1 MSSTSNF
8 YNQNASSLAEQYNST
23 TFENVHASWQAFWPN
38 AGDRVLDVGA
48 GSGRDAKWMMEQGCE
63 VIALEPAVSLLEL
76 GKVKT
81 GDLVTWLDDALPAL
95 EKTTNLGLRF
105 DLIIVSAVWM
115 HLATSH
121 RERAFR
127 KLSNLLAPN
136 GRLVISLRYGEFTD
150 GRKAYPVSVQELEK
164 LAKNSAL
171 MVRHVSESDDQ
182 LKRDDVH
189 WQTVVTSK

>member
-23 TFENVHASWQAFWPN
+23 TFENVHASWQPFWPH

-63 VIALEPAVSLLEL
+63 VIALEPAASLLAL

-81 GDLVTWLDDALPAL
+81 GDSVTWLDDALPAL

-105 DLIIVSAVWM
+105 DLILEITIPDIPIFQVLTMRMGW
-115 HLATSH
+115 TT
-121 RERAFR
+121 
-127 KLSNLLAPN
+127 
-136 GRLVISLRYGEFTD
+136 LVCTD
-150 GRKAYPVSVQELEK
+150 GAS
-164 LAKNSAL
+164 S
-171 MVRHVSESDDQ
+171 
-182 LKRDDVH
+182 
-189 WQTVVTSK
+189 

>member
-8 YNQNASSLAEQYNST
+8 YNQNASSLAEQYNSA
-23 TFENVHASWQAFWPN
+23 TFENVHASWQPFWPHV
-38 AGDRVLDVGA
+38 GDRVLDVGA
-48 GSGRDAKWMMEQGCE
+48 GSGRDAKWMSEQGCE
-63 VIALEPAVSLLEL
+63 VIALEPAASLLAL

-81 GDLVTWLDDALPAL
+81 GDSVTWLDDALPVL

-105 DLIIVSAVWM
+105 DLILVSAVWM

-136 GRLVISLRYGEFTD
+136 GRLVISLRHGEFTD

-171 MVRHVSESDDQ
+171 MVRHVSDSEIG
-182 LKRDDVH
+182 RAHV
-189 WQTVVTSK
+189 

>member
-23 TFENVHASWQAFWPN
+23 TFENVHASWQAFWPH
-38 AGDRVLDVGA
+38 AGGRVLDVGA

-63 VIALEPAVSLLEL
+63 VIALEPAATLLEL
-76 GKVKT
+76 GRVKT

-105 DLIIVSAVWM
+105 DLILVSAVWM

-136 GRLVISLRYGEFTD
+136 GRLVISLRHGEFTD
-150 GRKAYPVSVQELEK
+150 GRKAYPVSVQELEQ

-182 LKRDDVH
+182 LKRDDIH
-189 WQTVVTSK
+189 WQTVVISK

>member
-8 YNQNASSLAEQYNST
+8 YNQNASALAEQYNST
-23 TFENVHASWQAFWPN
+23 TFENVHLSWQTFWPH

-48 GSGRDAKWMMEQGCE
+48 GAGRDAKWMSEQGCE
-63 VIALEPAVSLLEL
+63 VIALEPAASLLEL

-81 GDLVTWLDDALPAL
+81 GDSVTWLDDALPTL

-105 DLIIVSAVWM
+105 DLILVSAVWM

-136 GRLVISLRYGEFTD
+136 GRLVISLRHGEFTD
-150 GRKAYPVSVQELEK
+150 GRKAYPVSVQELEQ

-171 MVRHVSESDDQ
+171 MVRHVSDSDDQ

-189 WQTVVTSK
+189 WQTVVVSK